1 MEGVFAILKL
11 PDLLGHLLAFLLL
24 FWILKKFLWG
34 PILDIVD
41 KRRESIEYAYSE
53 VESKQ
58 AEVNE
63 RYKELVERLD
73 RIEEERRQVMEDAAR
88 EGRALADD
96 IRANAES
103 QRERILA
110 KAQSDIE
117 MEREKLKVDM
127 NNYAS
132 DLAIDVAEKLMR
144 KQLDREEQRRL
155 IKSLTSEL

>member
-1 MEGVFAILKL
+1 MKL
-11 PDLLGHLLAFLLL
+11 PDLLGHLLAFLAL

-34 PILDIVD
+34 PILDIID
-41 KRRESIEYAYSE
+41 KRRESIDFAYSE

-58 AEVNE
+58 AEVDE
-63 RYKELVERLD
+63 RHRELVERLD
-73 RIEEERRQVMEDAAR
+73 RIEEERRQVMEDAAK

-96 IRANAES
+96 IRANAEN

-110 KAQSDIE
+110 KAQSDIH
-117 MEREKLKVDM
+117 MEREKLKVEM